1 MVREISELLN
11 KVHCADCLDLMREM
25 PDKSVDLVICDPPYN
40 IDKAEWDNIENYDA
54 WALELFKEYQRIL
67 KDNGSLYIFHNDF
80 LKMCDFQR
88 SLKTNTR
95 FVFKQ
100 LITWNKINGK
110 DDTGYI
116 KNRLSIDGMQNYYGG
131 FTEYILYLTFQ
142 GKTGLESIT
151 EQYLKPQNKFAEYL
165 RSELKRSGVPIRD
178 IAALFPSKTGG
189 LTGCVSNWLNGDN
202 IITKEQYEKIRDYL
216 NGDYLRCQYEDLRC
230 QYDYLRCPF
239 NVSTVK
245 GNEMWENSN
254 VWQYPI
260 CHGIDHPTPKP
271 IPLIKNI
278 VSHSSKIGD
287 IVFDGFLGSGT
298 SAIVCA
304 ELGRNFIGI
313 EKEPAYVA
321 IAEKR
326 LEKVNNRKITDFFGV
341 ED

>member
-1 MVREISELLN
+1 MTLPLN
-11 KVHCADCLDLMREM
+11 TIICGDCIDIIKTFE
-25 PDKSVDLVICDPPYN
+25 DKSVDLVICDPPFN
-40 IDKAEWDNIENYDA
+40 IGKAEWDTIENYDA
-54 WALELFKEYQRIL
+54 WMLELFKEYQRVL

-80 LKMCDFQR
+80 LKICDFQQ
-88 SLKTNTR
+88 SLKANTQ

-165 RSELKRSGVPIRD
+165 RSELKRSGVSMRE

-202 IITKEQYEKIRDYL
+202 IITREQYEKIRDYL

-230 QYDYLRCPF
+230 QYEDLRCPF

-254 VWQYPI
+254 VWHYPI

-271 IPLIKNI
+271 LPLIKNI
-278 VSHSSKIGD
+278 VLHSSSPGSV
-287 IVFDGFLGSGT
+287 VFDGFLGSGT
-298 SAIVCA
+298 SAVACV
-304 ELGRNFIGI
+304 ETGRNFIGI
-313 EKEPAYVA
+313 EKEPAYVE
-321 IAEKR
+321 IAKKR
-326 LEKVNNRKITDFFGV
+326 LEKVNNHKIEEWF
-341 ED
+341 